1 MFLGEYEHTIDGKG
15 RLTIPARFRAE
26 LAQGMVVTRGL
37 DGCLLIYPLPEW
49 EKLAAKVNGLP
60 LTKKDARTFT
70 RLIYSGATLCQPDR
84 QGRILLPQY
93 LREYANIDSQGVII
107 GLFSRLEI
115 WNPQRWQEVRRKV
128 EEEGDAI
135 AEQLAD
141 LGI

>member
-115 WNPQRWQEVRRKV
+115 WNPQHWQEVRRKV

>member
-93 LREYANIDSQGVII
+93 LREYANIDSQSVII